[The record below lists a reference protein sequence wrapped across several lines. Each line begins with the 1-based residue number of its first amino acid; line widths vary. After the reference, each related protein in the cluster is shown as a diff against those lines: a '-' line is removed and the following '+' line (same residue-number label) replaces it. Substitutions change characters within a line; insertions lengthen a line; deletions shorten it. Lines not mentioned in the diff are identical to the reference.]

1 MARVRYP
8 ARPPDISNHPMPDCD
23 KPSRPHK
30 PLRGRGALNNP
41 DNRFAE
47 HGREAFDDGWGTLDE
62 PARLLRTE
70 LFVDT
75 SKSLITY
82 NDSPDIPFDRSINP
96 YRGCEHGCVYC
107 FARPSHAYLGL
118 SPGLDFESRVFYKPD
133 AAALLRRE
141 LSKTGYQCAPI
152 ALGVNTDAYQ
162 PAERRLGLT
171 RAVIEVLAEFNHPF
185 SIVTKSALIERDL
198 DVLAAMAERHL
209 VQVAISVTTLDRPL
223 ARTLEPRAAAPERR
237 LETIR
242 RLRAAN
248 VPVIVLVA
256 PMIPFLND
264 DETETILAAARE
276 AGALD
281 AAYVLLRLP
290 HEVKDLFKGWLDA
303 HLPLKAERIMNRL
316 RDCRGGKEN
325 DSRFGARMRGEGE
338 YAELIS
344 RRFRLAKRK
353 LGFPGVET
361 PLDCGQFKVPGR
373 AEQIGLF
380 D

>member
-1 MARVRYP
+1 MAIV
-8 ARPPDISNHPMPDCD
+8 PDAVMASSPQQP
-23 KPSRPHK
+23 R
-30 PLRGRGALNNP
+30 RGRGALDNP

-47 HGREAFDDGWGTLDE
+47 HGRETFDDGWGTLDE
-62 PARLLRTE
+62 PAPPLRTE

-75 SKSLITY
+75 SKSLINY
-82 NDSPDIPFDRSINP
+82 NDSPDVPFDRSINP

-107 FARPSHAYLGL
+107 FARPTHAYLGL
-118 SPGLDFESRVFYKPD
+118 SPGLDFESRIFYKPD

-141 LSKTGYQCAPI
+141 LSRPRYQCAPI
-152 ALGVNTDAYQ
+152 ALGINTDAYQ

-198 DVLAAMAERHL
+198 DLLAPLAERQL
-209 VQVAISVTTLDRPL
+209 FQAAVSVTTLDRQL

-242 RLRAAN
+242 RLRAAG

-256 PMIPFLND
+256 PLIPFLND
-264 DETETILAAARE
+264 HELEDILAAVRE

-281 AAYVLLRLP
+281 AGYVLLRLP
-290 HEVKDLFKGWLDA
+290 HEVKDLFQGWLAA
-303 HLPLKAERIMNRL
+303 HEPLKAERVMNRM
-316 RDCRGGKEN
+316 RDCRGGKDY
-325 DSRFGARMRGEGE
+325 DSRFGSRMRGEGE
-338 YAELIS
+338 YADLIS

-353 LGFPGVET
+353 LGFPGSDA
-361 PLDCGQFKVPGR
+361 PLDCARFKVPGR
-373 AEQIGLF
+373 AEQLDLF
-380 D
+380 

>member
-1 MARVRYP
+1 MYFY
-8 ARPPDISNHPMPDCD
+8 HPMPECE
-23 KPSRPHK
+23 KPSHPNQ
-30 PLRGRGALNNP
+30 PLRGRGAQDNP

-47 HGREAFDDGWGTLDE
+47 NGREAFDDGWGTLDE
-62 PARLLRTE
+62 LAPPLRTE

-75 SKSLITY
+75 SKTLINY

-118 SPGLDFESRVFYKPD
+118 SPGLDFESRIFYKPD

-141 LSKTGYQCAPI
+141 LSNPNYKCAPI

-162 PAERRLGLT
+162 PAERRLGIT
-171 RAVIEVLAEFNHPF
+171 RSVIEVLAEFNHPF
-185 SIVTKSALIERDL
+185 SVVTKSALVERDIDL
-198 DVLAAMAERHL
+198 LAAMAERHL
-209 VQVAISVTTLDRPL
+209 VQVAVSVTTLDRHL

-242 RLRAAN
+242 RLRAAG

-264 DETETILAAARE
+264 GEMETILEAVHE

-290 HEVKDLFKGWLDA
+290 HEVKDLFKDWLAA
-303 HLPLKAERIMNRL
+303 HVPLKAERIMNRI
-316 RDCRGGKEN
+316 RDCRGGKEY
-325 DSRFGARMRGEGE
+325 DSRFGTRMRGEGE
-338 YAELIS
+338 YADLIS
-344 RRFRLAKRK
+344 RRFSLARKK
-353 LGFPGVET
+353 LGFPGAESS
-361 PLDCGQFKVPGR
+361 LDCSQFKVPGR
-373 AEQIGLF
+373 AQQIGLF

>member
-1 MARVRYP
+1 MA
-8 ARPPDISNHPMPDCD
+8 NHPYQPQ
-23 KPSRPHK
+23 
-30 PLRGRGALNNP
+30 RGRGALDNP

-62 PARLLRTE
+62 LAPPLRTE

-107 FARPSHAYLGL
+107 FARPTHAYLGL
-118 SPGLDFESRVFYKPD
+118 SPGLDFESRIFYKPD
-133 AAALLRRE
+133 AATLLRKE
-141 LSKTGYQCAPI
+141 LSKPSYSCAPL

-162 PAERRLGLT
+162 PAERRLGIT
-171 RAVIEVLAEFNHPF
+171 RAVIEVLAEFGHPF
-185 SIVTKSALIERDL
+185 SMVTKSALIERDL
-198 DVLAAMAERHL
+198 DLLAAMAERNL
-209 VQVAISVTTLDRPL
+209 AQVAISVTTLDRQL

-242 RLRAAN
+242 RLREAG

-264 DETETILAAARE
+264 DEMETILAAVRE

-281 AAYVLLRLP
+281 AGYVLLRLP
-290 HEVKDLFKGWLDA
+290 HEVKDLFQDWLVA
-303 HLPLKAERIMNRL
+303 HVPLKAERIMNRL
-316 RDCRGGKEN
+316 RDCRGGKDY
-325 DSRFGARMRGEGE
+325 DSRFGSRMRGEGE
-338 YAELIS
+338 YADLIS

-353 LGFPGVET
+353 LGFPGSNVS
-361 PLDCGQFKVPGR
+361 LDCSQFKVPGR
-373 AEQIGLF
+373 AQQLDLF
-380 D
+380 